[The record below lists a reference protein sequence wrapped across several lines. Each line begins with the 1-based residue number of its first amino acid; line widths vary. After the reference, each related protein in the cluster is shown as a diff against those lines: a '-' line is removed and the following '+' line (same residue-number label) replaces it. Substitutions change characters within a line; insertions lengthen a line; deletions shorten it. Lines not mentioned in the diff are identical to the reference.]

1 MEKLRAAI
9 EAGLAGRRTAALAAS
24 ASRLMA
30 AYRAGTVPATRVIS
44 SGQDAAAYAA
54 YRMPATA
61 AAAAAALRQ
70 AAGSLPGWAPASLG
84 DLGAGTG
91 GTAWAA
97 AAELPSLQSVTLL
110 EESAEAANLA
120 RAILGESGS
129 GTLRRAA
136 WRPWRL
142 PAGGQQPPPL
152 PAVDV
157 ITAGY
162 LLGELSALQQRR
174 LVQLTMAAAPVIVF
188 IEPGSPAGHRR
199 VLAARAQLLAGGF
212 TVAAPCPHQL
222 ACPLDAPGDWCHFAA
237 RLPRSAVQR
246 QVKDSELGYEDE
258 KFSFVAA
265 ARGLAVRPPRARVVR
280 RPLQRKHLVSLG
292 LCEADGA
299 ARERLVAKSEGP
311 DYRAARKATW
321 GGCWEA
327 GP

>member
-1 MEKLRAAI
+1 
-9 EAGLAGRRTAALAAS
+9 
-24 ASRLMA
+24 MA

-70 AAGSLPGWAPASLG
+70 ATESLPGWAPVSLA

-97 AAELPSLQSVTLL
+97 VAELPSLQSVSLL
-110 EESAEAANLA
+110 DESAEAAVLG
-120 RAILGESGS
+120 RAILSESGS
-129 GTLRRAA
+129 DALRRAV
-136 WRPWRL
+136 WRRWRL
-142 PAGGQQPPPL
+142 PAGAGPRPAPL
-152 PAVDV
+152 PAVDL

-162 LLGELSALQQRR
+162 LLGELTEQQQRR
-174 LVQLTMAAAPVIVF
+174 LVALTMAAAPVIVF

-199 VLAARAQLLAGGF
+199 VLAARDQLLAGGF

-222 ACPLDAPGDWCHFAA
+222 ACPLDAGGDWCHFAA

-246 QVKDSELGYEDE
+246 QVKDTELGYEDE

-265 ARGLAVRPPRARVVR
+265 AREPAVQPPQARIVR
-280 RPLQRKHLVSLG
+280 RPQQRKHLVSLG
-292 LCEADGA
+292 LCGLDGV
-299 ARERLVAKSEGP
+299 ARQQLVAKSEGP
-311 DYRAARKATW
+311 RYRAARKASW
-321 GGCWEA
+321 GGRWEA